1 MILYPIRSIL
11 DESQRDSE
19 ALKWITNEAATPDIV
34 NSQSELRVG
43 DFRLKKNQTESE
55 QGDNE
60 TAVSARFNFHTETVV
75 RNVLKVLRGMT
86 CIEKPILL
94 EGTPGVG
101 KSSLVTALAAFTGNQ
116 LIRINLSD
124 QTEISD
130 LFGSDL
136 PVGRGDSAG
145 EDVQGGDDMAKFAW
159 QDGPF
164 LSALKAGKWIL
175 LDELN
180 LATQSVLEGLNAC
193 LDHRGEVYIPELN
206 RTFII
211 SSSQVWPLT
220 QFYFVG
226 YLQSWSGVKTFVYL
240 QTPNQS
246 F

>member
-43 DFRLKKNQTESE
+43 DFRLQKNQTESE
-55 QGDNE
+55 QGDDE

-86 CIEKPILL
+86 CTEKPILL

-136 PVGRGDSAG
+136 P
-145 EDVQGGDDMAKFAW
+145 
-159 QDGPF
+159 
-164 LSALKAGKWIL
+164 
-175 LDELN
+175 
-180 LATQSVLEGLNAC
+180 
-193 LDHRGEVYIPELN
+193 
-206 RTFII
+206 
-211 SSSQVWPLT
+211 
-220 QFYFVG
+220 
-226 YLQSWSGVKTFVYL
+226 GVVTTKS
-240 QTPNQS
+240 PS
-246 F
+246 FHTCAH

>member
-11 DESQRDSE
+11 DESQRGSE

-43 DFRLKKNQTESE
+43 DFRLQKNQTELE
-55 QGDNE
+55 QGDRE
-60 TAVSARFNFHTETVV
+60 MAVSTKFNFHTETVV

-86 CIEKPILL
+86 CTEKPILL

-136 PVGRGDSAG
+136 PGVVTTKSPS
-145 EDVQGGDDMAKFAW
+145 FH
-159 QDGPF
+159 
-164 LSALKAGKWIL
+164 
-175 LDELN
+175 
-180 LATQSVLEGLNAC
+180 TLNA
-193 LDHRGEVYIPELN
+193 H
-206 RTFII
+206 
-211 SSSQVWPLT
+211 
-220 QFYFVG
+220 
-226 YLQSWSGVKTFVYL
+226 
-240 QTPNQS
+240 
-246 F
+246 